1 MLCCYLLSITDNIN
15 HTFIEFSFFSVLS
28 FSSEC
33 SLLLLGCGFFLGGAV
48 AVFFISVFLFHVKG
62 IQQMTNIL
70 GSLFLF
76 NYEALKSDRKLYVWQ
91 GFMEL

>member
-1 MLCCYLLSITDNIN
+1 M
-15 HTFIEFSFFSVLS
+15 FIAVVGLWVFFW
-28 FSSEC
+28 
-33 SLLLLGCGFFLGGAV
+33 GAV
-48 AVFFISVFLFHVKG
+48 AVFFILVFLFHVKG

-91 GFMEL
+91 DVMEL